1 MCQFTLERIGSNH
14 VLFLHRVA
22 AFPITKFKSLI
33 TITYSLTQTY
43 EIIISNDF
51 SGIMDRVLDVII
63 MGGCK

>member
-1 MCQFTLERIGSNH
+1 MCQFRLEMIGSNH

-51 SGIMDRVLDVII
+51 SDKMHKI
-63 MGGCK
+63 

>member
-33 TITYSLTQTY
+33 SITYSLTQTY

-51 SGIMDRVLDVII
+51 SDKMHKI
-63 MGGCK
+63 

>member
-1 MCQFTLERIGSNH
+1 MCQFRLEMIGSNH

-51 SGIMDRVLDVII
+51 LDKMHKI
-63 MGGCK
+63 